1 MVKTGHQDTLHTA
14 LYGQYSAVE
23 RSRDAVLLDWSA
35 AYGRTE
41 SKWQGSEWE
50 QKSVQLDARATWAH
64 QLTADTTVSGFAGM
78 QYFASESADIA
89 PGIKSGS
96 VQNLRGEIGVG
107 IGHKLTGKTR
117 LFSELSFVGD
127 MVRHNPT
134 ADMGGVRERGAN
146 PGRAGINFSVGGTHA
161 LNDRWSVNASYNL
174 ELMERAN
181 SHSAN
186 IGTSY
191 RF

>member
-1 MVKTGHQDTLHTA
+1 
-14 LYGQYSAVE
+14 
-23 RSRDAVLLDWSA
+23 
-35 AYGRTE
+35 
-41 SKWQGSEWE
+41 
-50 QKSVQLDARATWAH
+50 
-64 QLTADTTVSGFAGM
+64 M

-107 IGHKLTGKTR
+107 IGHMATVKTR
-117 LFSELSFVGD
+117 VYGELSFVGD

-146 PGRAGINFSVGGTHA
+146 SGRAGINFSVGGTHA
-161 LNDRWSVNASYNL
+161 LNDRWSVNANYNL

-181 SHSAN
+181 SHRAN

>member
-1 MVKTGHQDTLHTA
+1 M
-14 LYGQYSAVE
+14 
-23 RSRDAVLLDWSA
+23 LLDWSA

-41 SKWQGSEWE
+41 SKWQGTEWE

-96 VQNLRGEIGVG
+96 VQNLRGELGVSL
-107 IGHKLTGKTR
+107 GHQATVKTR
-117 LFSELSFVGD
+117 VYGELSFVGD

-134 ADMGGVRERGAN
+134 AQTEGQRVRGAN
-146 PGRAGINFSVGGTHA
+146 PGRAGINLSAGVNHA
-161 LNDRWSVNASYNL
+161 LNEKWSVNANYNL

>member
-14 LYGQYSAVE
+14 LYEQYSAVE

-41 SKWQGSEWE
+41 SKWQGTEWE

-107 IGHKLTGKTR
+107 IGHMATVKTR
-117 LFSELSFVGD
+117 VYGELSFVGD

-134 ADMGGVRERGAN
+134 ADMGGVRERGSN

-161 LNDRWSVNASYNL
+161 INDRWSVNASYNL